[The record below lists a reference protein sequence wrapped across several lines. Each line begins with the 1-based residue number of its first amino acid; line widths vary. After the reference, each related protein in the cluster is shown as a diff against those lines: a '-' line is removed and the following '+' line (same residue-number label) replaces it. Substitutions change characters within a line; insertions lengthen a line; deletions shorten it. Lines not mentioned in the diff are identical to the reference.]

1 MPPMEPKKWYCLIN
15 ESQEIAIVSLLIH
28 CTMIRLCDLKL
39 DMIANRDCCLRSL
52 YNYTIQEKEMRV
64 LQKPK
69 NVQATEIY
77 TLTK

>member
-1 MPPMEPKKWYCLIN
+1 
-15 ESQEIAIVSLLIH
+15 
-28 CTMIRLCDLKL
+28 MIRLCDLKL

-77 TLTK
+77 TLTKWIVEYILWFVEYKLPNVLF